1 MSTTCCTTQ
10 RLNLIIIGMPGCGK
24 GTQSKK
30 LAATYNLAHITT
42 GELLRQEAEKKTVTG
57 KKINELLKSGKLLP
71 DEIVNNLIKE
81 NISKD
86 NFILDGYPRK
96 ITQAEM
102 LKDIDL
108 VIYVVV
114 SEEVAIK
121 RILGRKE
128 GRVDDNEE
136 AAKIRFKA
144 FEEETKPVIDYY
156 KKKDLLEIVEGS
168 GTPEDVFG
176 AIKATI
182 FKKFNI

>member
-10 RLNLIIIGMPGCGK
+10 RLNLIIIGMPGSGK

-30 LAATYNLAHITT
+30 VAAAYNLVHITT
-42 GELLRQEAEKKTVTG
+42 GELLRLEAEKKTVTG

-71 DEIVNNLIKE
+71 DEIVNNLVKE
-81 NISKD
+81 NITKD

-96 ITQAEM
+96 LTQTEM

-108 VIYVVV
+108 VIYIFV

-121 RILGRKE
+121 RILSRKE

-136 AAKIRFKA
+136 AAKRRFKA

-156 KKKDLLEIVEGS
+156 KNKGILEVVEGS
-168 GTPEDVFG
+168 GTPEDVFSAVKG
-176 AIKATI
+176 TI

>member
-30 LAATYNLAHITT
+30 LASTYNLTHITT

-81 NISKD
+81 HVSKD

-96 ITQAEM
+96 LTQAEM
-102 LKDIDL
+102 LEDIDL
-108 VIYVVV
+108 VIYIVV
-114 SEEVAIK
+114 SEQVAVK
-121 RILGRKE
+121 RILGRNE
-128 GRVDDNEE
+128 GRADDNEE

-156 KKKDLLEIVEGS
+156 KKKGILETVDGA
-168 GTPEDVFG
+168 GMPEDVFS
-176 AIKATI
+176 AIKTAI